1 MWTYAKCSAS
11 RSAINMEKFETT
23 RKGGSV
29 HFCALV
35 PMSVARNKLSRSS
48 LSRSYL
54 SPPARSFVLFIHGDI
69 GVCVVCVCM
78 GWGYYVP
85 SPVR

>member
-11 RSAINMEKFETT
+11 RSAINKEKFETT

-48 LSRSYL
+48 LSL
-54 SPPARSFVLFIHGDI
+54 SLI
-69 GVCVVCVCM
+69 
-78 GWGYYVP
+78 
-85 SPVR
+85 

>member
-35 PMSVARNKLSRSS
+35 PMSVARNKAFALVALSF
-48 LSRSYL
+48 YL
-54 SPPARSFVLFIHGDI
+54 SPPGCVAVRQDVARSRDNVHR
-69 GVCVVCVCM
+69 
-78 GWGYYVP
+78 GWFAYLWLSV
-85 SPVR
+85 

>member
-48 LSRSYL
+48 LSL
-54 SPPARSFVLFIHGDI
+54 SSI
-69 GVCVVCVCM
+69 
-78 GWGYYVP
+78 
-85 SPVR
+85 